1 VNGTEPADEIDLV
14 NEEAGDCG
22 RDHQRHPK
30 LPERLVH
37 CGAFATHED
46 DNTDDRSRQDGRN
59 MNLNGKRRLKKR
71 FEVHRRV
78 PVEFPI
84 AFNKTALVSIETA
97 SNAGKLRNRQPVAI
111 RAS

>member
-1 VNGTEPADEIDLV
+1 M

-22 RDHQRHPK
+22 HDHQHHPK
-30 LPERLVH
+30 PSEHFVQS
-37 CGAFATHED
+37 GTFATHED
-46 DNTDDRSRQDGRN
+46 EKTDDRRWQDSRN
-59 MNLNGKRRLKKR
+59 MNLNGKRRMKKR

-97 SNAGKLRNRQPVAI
+97 SNAGKLRDRRPVAI